1 MIGFVVAR
9 RGAALAGFATFETRF
24 DAFALVVAL
33 TGRFGA
39 DFFAVVTF
47 AAF

>member
-1 MIGFVVAR
+1 MIGLVVAR

-24 DAFALVVAL
+24 DAFAFVAVL

-39 DFFAVVTF
+39 DFFAAVTF